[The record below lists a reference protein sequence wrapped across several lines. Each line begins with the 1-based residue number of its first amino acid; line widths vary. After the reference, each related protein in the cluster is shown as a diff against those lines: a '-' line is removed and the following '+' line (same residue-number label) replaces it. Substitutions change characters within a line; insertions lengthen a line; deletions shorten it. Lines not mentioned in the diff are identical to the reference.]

1 MKHTTFNLVRRRSCQ
16 FGLILI
22 AQLSVSKGNATP
34 DLGFNERKMEL
45 NSIESTPA
53 KVKKASR
60 EDVLVYSF
68 PALSMPSEKLLE
80 NNLERF
86 KNVDGFVS
94 LTVNADNQV
103 ELITESTLSEKESG
117 HLLAISTRMYGYI
130 GFNITE

>member
-1 MKHTTFNLVRRRSCQ
+1 
-16 FGLILI
+16 
-22 AQLSVSKGNATP
+22 
-34 DLGFNERKMEL
+34 MEL